1 MKTFDQLLAETAQLI
16 TEIMP
21 WDLADKIA
29 ADENLLIVDVRE
41 ADEFNVMHIPN
52 TLNVPRGILEAAS
65 ESGYDET
72 EPQLASARDQE
83 VVLVC
88 RSGKRS
94 CMAAYSLQLLGFKQA
109 MSLKTGLRGWND
121 FEQPLVDPNN
131 QTVDGDSAEEFLRP
145 KPQTN

>member
-1 MKTFDQLLAETAQLI
+1 MKTYDQLVAETAQLI

-29 ADENLLIVDVRE
+29 AGDKMLIVDVRE

-52 TLNVPRGILEAAS
+52 TINIPRGILEAAS

-72 EPQLASARDQE
+72 DPHLASARDQE
-83 VVLVC
+83 VILVC

-94 CMAAYSLQLLGFKQA
+94 CMAAYSLQLLGFNRA
-109 MSLKTGLRGWND
+109 TSLKTGLRGWND
-121 FEQPLVDPNN
+121 FEQPLIDADD

-145 KPQTN
+145 KPQAV

>member
-1 MKTFDQLLAETAQLI
+1 MKTYDQLVAETAELI
-16 TEIMP
+16 TEVMP
-21 WDLADKIA
+21 WDLVDKIA
-29 ADENLLIVDVRE
+29 AGNNLLIVDVRE
-41 ADEFNVMHIPN
+41 ADEFSIMHIPN
-52 TLNVPRGILEAAS
+52 TINIPRGILEAAS

-72 EPQLASARDQE
+72 EPQLAAARDQE

-94 CMAAYSLQLLGFKQA
+94 CMAAYSLQLLGFKQT

-121 FEQPLVDPNN
+121 FEQPLVDSNK

-145 KPQTN
+145 KTQIK

>member
-1 MKTFDQLLAETAQLI
+1 MKSFDQLVAETAQLI

-29 ADENLLIVDVRE
+29 TEKNLLIVDVRE
-41 ADEFNVMHIPN
+41 ADEFHTMHIPN
-52 TLNVPRGILEAAS
+52 AINIPRGILEAAS

-72 EPQLASARDQE
+72 DPQLASARNQE

-109 MSLKTGLRGWND
+109 TSLKTGLRGWND
-121 FEQPLVDPNN
+121 FEQPLVDTDN
-131 QTVDGDSAEEFLRP
+131 QSIDGDSAEEFLRP
-145 KPQTN
+145 KPQID